1 MLLEQSRAKHVQ
13 PGQGKTF
20 RARGDLF
27 FFKVVGADNDDAFSM
42 CEVWNAP
49 QGGVPPHI
57 DHRDDEAF
65 FVLEGTYDC
74 RLGDCNLTCGPGESF
89 FAPRGTPHAFKNVGD
104 TGADA
109 DRAVARWPHREVYR
123 GSLGEDRGSFEST
136 AAGRAGLREGHGGCA
151 KVRHRDVASRVGR
164 RSTAAFDLT
173 KVVQAVA
180 RHLLS
185 RTCI

>member
-1 MLLEQSRAKHVQ
+1 MTLEQSQAKHVQ
-13 PGQGKTF
+13 LGQGTTF

-42 CEVWNAP
+42 CEVWNVP

-74 RLGDCNLTCGPGESF
+74 RLGDRDLTCGPGESF

-104 TGADA
+104 AQ
-109 DRAVARWPHREVYR
+109 ARMLIVQSPGGVIEKYLEEAWEKI
-123 GSLGEDRGSFEST
+123 EDPSNPPPPVEPDFERVM
-136 AAGRAGLREGHGGCA
+136 AAAQRYGIEMLPPA
-151 KVRHRDVASRVGR
+151 
-164 RSTAAFDLT
+164 
-173 KVVQAVA
+173 
-180 RHLLS
+180 
-185 RTCI
+185 